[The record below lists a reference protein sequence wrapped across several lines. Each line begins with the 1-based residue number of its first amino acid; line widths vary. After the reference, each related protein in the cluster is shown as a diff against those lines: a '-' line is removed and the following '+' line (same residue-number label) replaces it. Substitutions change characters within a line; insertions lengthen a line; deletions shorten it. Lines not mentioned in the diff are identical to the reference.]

1 MIRLLN
7 SPTELISLIT
17 AQNGAKVSVSYSDS
31 PSLASYVG
39 GTQQT
44 TVSSATTTTICSTPG
59 ALTVRDVDYLN
70 VKNTFAGSH
79 TMTVQVSSGGTL
91 YPLIA
96 VTLLTDESICYT
108 HGSGWCAID
117 ANGNRK
123 EVTSSI
129 FSSITDTG
137 LTATRVVFAGT
148 GGLLSDDSGFTF
160 NTTGDILTAG
170 AINVAGTTA
179 PTTGWYNPSGTLL
192 RTPNATTIDGA
203 VIASSTLS
211 AVGATSSGTPSSA
224 STGTYQLIVANG
236 VRDMAI
242 EYNAGNASPAAM
254 TFLKSRGTSGT
265 PADVSAS
272 DILGSLLANGYRNG
286 AYRAAGRINFIVDSL
301 GASDVTSHI
310 EFAPASAGT
319 ATVSLSAYPTG
330 LVFPILGSFAAGDK
344 YLIVDAS
351 GNVHKSALGPAS

>member
-1 MIRLLN
+1 MIRLT
-7 SPTELISLIT
+7 STDLISLIT
-17 AQNGAKVSVSYSDS
+17 AQNGARVVVSYSDATGS
-31 PSLASYVG
+31 AYTG
-39 GTQQT
+39 GTQPT
-44 TVSSATTTTICSTPG
+44 SITSATTTTICSSP
-59 ALTVRDVDYLN
+59 AASIVRDIDFIN
-70 VKNTFAGSH
+70 IKNTFAGSH
-79 TMTVQVSSGGTL
+79 TITVQLNVSATL
-91 YPLIA
+91 YVL
-96 VTLLTDESICYT
+96 VTMALLTDESLSYT

-137 LTATRVVFAGT
+137 LTATRVVYAGT

-170 AINVAGTTA
+170 AINLAGTTA

-203 VIASSTLS
+203 VTASSTLS
-211 AVGATSSGTPSSA
+211 ATGATTSGTPSSA
-224 STGTYQLIVANG
+224 STGNYQFIVANG
-236 VRDMAI
+236 IRDVAI
-242 EYNAGNASPAAM
+242 EYNAANASPAAM

-351 GNVHKSALGPAS
+351 GNVHVSALGPAS